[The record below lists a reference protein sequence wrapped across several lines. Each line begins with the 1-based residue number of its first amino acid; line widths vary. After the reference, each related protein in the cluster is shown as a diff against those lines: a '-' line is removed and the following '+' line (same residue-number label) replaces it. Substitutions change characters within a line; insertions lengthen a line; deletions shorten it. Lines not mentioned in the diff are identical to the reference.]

1 MDIEKILQELTA
13 RFAAPLPEFH
23 KRRLIFWRDE
33 EREFADQLME
43 IQLKLPVKF
52 AQLNGLNNFEI
63 KKLLEYD
70 DPESSYLIY
79 DPVDYLRLDDDWL
92 LNLRLLSEEF
102 RSDLI
107 AVWMDEMK
115 LENTAALRQ
124 IVKEYRKFFNA
135 KDRREKFAA
144 ISKHIS
150 DPEKISRAILAVLCG
165 INSIIPK
172 DILRSVLSQGV
183 DQDQNAIY
191 QRFQS
196 YSLEGFFWQRM
207 SGIGYYAEQPNLKDF
222 ARYLILTAT
231 AKTLPAEYLIGLEDY
246 YSPHSQY
253 QSSCYDI
260 LSDWLHDSNTRSFM
274 REIICD
280 VERELHM
287 ANRIAAIPLDDL
299 MQTEYLPCID
309 EGILMHLMR
318 DICENSILP
327 DDAKNIVEKRRTMVW
342 HDLSA
347 EYFEGVWQCAE
358 MQLFYR
364 DHSHGFHTV
373 DPQQLWQEYTKEYFR
388 MDTYYR
394 KFHLAFGNALKH
406 PNPVLDDAYKSVA
419 EAIEALY
426 SNWFLKELNTSWATA
441 CGDTL
446 EKSGQIPGIK
456 QQQNFYNDRIASA
469 GNKIYVVISDGLRY
483 EVAAQVAEDLHRN
496 TQSKVS
502 LENCQS
508 IFPTATKFG
517 MAALLPHNSLSAVKS
532 ASGVAILAD
541 GESTDSP
548 NRENILQKKNL
559 NSAAL
564 QLSKLKA
571 MKRAERLDLVRGK
584 EVVYIYTDSIDSAGH
599 NSPTEVF
606 SACEQAIDDIKEAVR
621 MIVNDF
627 CAHYIYITSDH
638 GFLYTYRSLQEEE
651 KVGKGVSSDDAVE
664 VDSRYLITA
673 NNATP
678 EFLMPVKFMQGN
690 SEFSAF
696 ATRENVRIKKQGG
709 YTNYIH
715 GGISLQE
722 MVVPVIDYHFMR
734 SSSKD
739 YKAHPEK
746 YDTLPAP
753 LQLVS
758 SNRKITNM
766 MFALSFY
773 QKDPVGTNR
782 EAATYAL
789 YFTDSD
795 GNKISDEQKIIADRT
810 SQTEQDRIFRCTFNL
825 KSLEYHRTENYYLVI
840 AEQSGVVPPLREIF
854 QIDIAF
860 AVDSFDF
867 FRE

>member
-1 MDIEKILQELTA
+1 MDTEKILQDLTA

-79 DPVDYLRLDDDWL
+79 DPVSYTRQEDDWL
-92 LNLRLLSEEF
+92 LNLRLISEEF

-107 AVWMDEMK
+107 AVWMNEMQ
-115 LENTAALRQ
+115 LENTAAIRQ
-124 IVKEYRKFFNA
+124 TVKEYRKFFNA

-144 ISKHIS
+144 HNKYLT
-150 DPEKISRAILAVLCG
+150 DPGKIYRAILAVLSG
-165 INSIIPK
+165 SNTTIPK
-172 DILRSVLSQGV
+172 DILRAVLSQGV
-183 DQDQNAIY
+183 DHDQNAIY
-191 QRFQS
+191 QRFRD
-196 YSLEGFFWQRM
+196 YSIDQFFWDLM
-207 SGIGYYAEQPNLKDF
+207 KGIGYYAEDPNLKDF
-222 ARYLILTAT
+222 MQYLVLTAT
-231 AKTLPAEYLIGLEDY
+231 AKTLPVEHLIGLDQI
-246 YSPHSQY
+246 YSAHNQY
-253 QSSCYDI
+253 QSICYDI
-260 LSDWLHDSNTRSFM
+260 LSDWLHDSKVRAVMFDM
-274 REIICD
+274 IRD
-280 VERELHM
+280 VERDLHLS
-287 ANRIAAIPLDDL
+287 NRIAKAPLDDL

-309 EGILMHLMR
+309 EGILLQLLHG
-318 DICENSILP
+318 ICDNSILP
-327 DDAKNIVEKRRTMVW
+327 EDAKNIVEKRRTMVW

-347 EYFEGVWQCAE
+347 EYFNGIWQSAE
-358 MQLFYR
+358 MQIFYK

-373 DPQQLWQEYTKEYFR
+373 DPKQLWQDYTKDYFR

-406 PNPVLDDAYKSVA
+406 PNPILDDAYKSVA
-419 EAIEALY
+419 ETIEALY
-426 SNWFLKELNTSWATA
+426 SNWFLKELNTCWANA
-441 CGDTL
+441 CGDSL
-446 EKSGQIPGIK
+446 AKDGYISDIK
-456 QQQNFYNDRIASA
+456 QQENFYSDYIASA
-469 GNKIYVVISDGLRY
+469 GNKIYVVVSDGLRY
-483 EVAAQVAEDLHRN
+483 EVAAQVAEELHRN

-517 MAALLPHNSLSAVKS
+517 MAALLPHNALTAVKS

-541 GESTDSP
+541 GDSTDST
-548 NRENILQKKNL
+548 NREMILQKKNP
-559 NSAAL
+559 SSVAL

-606 SACEQAIDDIKEAVR
+606 AACNQAIDDITEAVR

-651 KVGKGVSSDDAVE
+651 KVGKGVSSDDAIE

-739 YKAHPEK
+739 YKDHPEK

-753 LQLVS
+753 LQLLS
-758 SNRKITNM
+758 ANRKITNM

-773 QKDPVGTNR
+773 QKEPVGTNR
-782 EAATYAL
+782 EVATYSI
-789 YFTDSD
+789 YFTDSE

-810 SQTEQDRIFRCTFNL
+810 SATEQDRTFRCTFNL

-840 AEQSGVVPPLREIF
+840 AEQSGVIPPQRETF

>member
-1 MDIEKILQELTA
+1 M
-13 RFAAPLPEFH
+13 
-23 KRRLIFWRDE
+23 
-33 EREFADQLME
+33 
-43 IQLKLPVKF
+43 
-52 AQLNGLNNFEI
+52 NGYNNFEI

-70 DPESSYLIY
+70 EPEESYLIY
-79 DPVDYLRLDDDWL
+79 DPVNYLSPDDDWL

-107 AVWMDEMK
+107 AVWMNEMH
-115 LENTAALRQ
+115 LENTTAIRQ

-135 KDRREKFAA
+135 KERREKFTALN
-144 ISKHIS
+144 KGLT
-150 DPEKISRAILAVLCG
+150 DPEKMLRSILAVLSG
-165 INSIIPK
+165 INSIILK
-172 DILRSVLSQGV
+172 DILRAVLSQGMA
-183 DQDQNAIY
+183 QEHNAIY
-191 QRFQS
+191 QRFLD
-196 YSLEGFFWQRM
+196 YSIDKFFWERM
-207 SGIGYYAEQPNLKDF
+207 IGIGYYAAEPNLKGF
-222 ARYLILTAT
+222 MQYLILTAT
-231 AKTLPAEYLIGLEDY
+231 AKTLPAEYLIGLE
-246 YSPHSQY
+246 YSPHKQY
-253 QSSCYDI
+253 QSICYDI
-260 LSDWLHDSNTRSFM
+260 LSDWLHDSNTRSVM
-274 REIICD
+274 HDMICD
-280 VERELHM
+280 VERELHL
-287 ANRIAAIPLDDL
+287 ANRIATIPLADL
-299 MQTEYLPCID
+299 LQTEYLPCID
-309 EGILMHLMR
+309 EGILLQLLHG
-318 DICENSILP
+318 ICENSILP
-327 DDAKNIVEKRRTMVW
+327 DEVKEIVEKRRTMVW
-342 HDLSA
+342 HDLLV
-347 EYFEGVWQCAE
+347 EYFEGVWECAE

-364 DHSHGFHTV
+364 DHSRGFHTV

-394 KFHLAFGNALKH
+394 NFHLAFGNALKH
-406 PNPVLDDAYKSVA
+406 PNPILDDAYKSVA

-426 SNWFLKELNTSWATA
+426 SNWFLKELNTCWATA
-441 CGDTL
+441 CGDVL
-446 EKSGQIPGIK
+446 EKSGQIPGIP
-456 QQQNFYNDRIASA
+456 QQENFYSDHIVSA
-469 GNKIYVVISDGLRY
+469 ENKIYVVVSDGLRY
-483 EVAAQVAEDLHRN
+483 EVAAQVAEELHRN

-502 LENCQS
+502 LKNCQA

-517 MAALLPHNSLSAVKS
+517 MAALLPHNSLTAVKN
-532 ASGVAILAD
+532 ASGVTILAD

-548 NRENILQKKNL
+548 NREMILQKKNP

-606 SACEQAIDDIKEAVR
+606 AACDQAINDIKEAVR

-638 GFLYTYRSLQEEE
+638 GFLYTYKSLQEEE
-651 KVGKGVSSDDAVE
+651 KVGKGVSAEDAIE

-678 EFLMPVKFMQGN
+678 EFLIPIKFMHGN

-734 SSSKD
+734 NSSKD

-746 YDTLPAP
+746 YDTLPVS
-753 LQLVS
+753 LLLVS

-773 QKDPVGTNR
+773 QKDPVGITR
-782 EAATYAL
+782 EAATYSL

-810 SQTEQDRIFRCTFNL
+810 SKTEQVRTFRCTFNL

-840 AEQSGVVPPLREIF
+840 AEQSGVVPPLREMF